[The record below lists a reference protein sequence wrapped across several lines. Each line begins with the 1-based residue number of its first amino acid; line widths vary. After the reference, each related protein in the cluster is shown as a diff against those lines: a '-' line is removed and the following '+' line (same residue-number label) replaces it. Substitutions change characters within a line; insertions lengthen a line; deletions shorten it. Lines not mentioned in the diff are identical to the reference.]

1 MTPTRPLAC
10 IRLHATLSAGACAT
24 RYEQAKQR
32 FPPTALLACRGCPA
46 GERVAELLP
55 VAALKVRRQGESF
68 RLYGIHGAPWVPT
81 PDRVTR

>member
-24 RYEQAKQR
+24 RYEQAQQR
-32 FPPTALLACRGCPA
+32 FPPTAL
-46 GERVAELLP
+46 
-55 VAALKVRRQGESF
+55 
-68 RLYGIHGAPWVPT
+68 T